1 VTLLEMHG
9 IRKQFGGVEALKGV
23 DFALQGGEVHALV
36 GENGAGKS
44 TLMKVLSGV
53 LSPDGGGLLLE
64 GRALRF
70 RSVAEA
76 QQAGVVMVYQELTLV
91 PDLSVAENLFL
102 GRLPRV
108 VRYPRLQEQARAL
121 LAQMGLAIP
130 PAALVRSLG
139 TGEQQLVAVA
149 RAFAL
154 QARVMVFDEPTAT
167 LAASEVRQL
176 FQLIRRVRDQG
187 VGVVYISHRLEEI
200 FDLADRVT
208 VLRDGE
214 RVATAPLAELTPQRV
229 VELMVGREVR
239 AFQRTPHPRTELL
252 GELTVDAPGLAPL
265 ALSLQRGEVVGLA
278 GVVGSGRSEA
288 LQAMF
293 GLRGRTRWRG
303 KPLRGPRAALRQG
316 LFLVPAD
323 RKTQGLVLGLAARE
337 NVALSVL
344 RRLQRAG
351 VMDRGRERDLV
362 AGWFQKL
369 SVRPPDPERA
379 AGTFS
384 GGNQQKLVLAKG
396 LATEPV
402 LLLLEEPTRGVDV
415 NTRSELYAL
424 LDGLAGEGLGL
435 VVSSSDTE
443 ELAGLCDRV
452 LVFRGGRVVAELP
465 APFKREEV
473 VALVTGALEVA

>member
-1 VTLLEMHG
+1 MALLEMHG

-23 DFALQGGEVHALV
+23 DFALQAGEVHALV

-53 LSPDGGGLLLE
+53 FSPDAGSLLLE
-64 GRALRF
+64 GHALRL

-76 QQAGVVMVYQELTLV
+76 QRAGIVMVYQELTLV

-108 VRYPRLQEQARAL
+108 VRYPRLQGQARAL
-121 LAQMGLAIP
+121 LAQMGLGIA

-154 QARVMVFDEPTAT
+154 EARVMVFDEPTAT
-167 LAASEVRQL
+167 LSASEVRQL
-176 FQLIRRVRDQG
+176 FQLIRRLRDQG

-214 RVATAPLAELTPQRV
+214 RVATTALAELTPERV
-229 VELMVGREVR
+229 VELMVGRAVR
-239 AFQRTPHPRTELL
+239 AFQRTPHAGAELL
-252 GELTVDAPGLAPL
+252 GELEVDAPGLAPL
-265 ALSLQRGEVVGLA
+265 TLALRRGEVVGLA
-278 GVVGSGRSEA
+278 GVVGSGRSEM

-303 KPLRGPRAALRQG
+303 KPLRSPRAALRQG
-316 LFLVPAD
+316 IFLIPAD
-323 RKTQGLVLGLAARE
+323 RKTQGLVLSLTARE

-344 RRLQRAG
+344 RQLQRAG
-351 VMDRGRERDLV
+351 VMVRRRERSLV
-362 AGWFQKL
+362 AEWFQKL
-369 SVRPPDPERA
+369 SLRPPDPERP

-396 LATEPV
+396 LATRPVV
-402 LLLLEEPTRGVDV
+402 LLMEEPTRGVDV
-415 NTRSELYAL
+415 ATRYELYAL
-424 LDGLAGEGLGL
+424 LDELARGGLGL

-465 APFKREEV
+465 APIRREEV
-473 VALVTGALEVA
+473 VARVTGALEVA